1 MSKHRPENHD
11 VVESHNDDDNEFA
24 HLDEQYNLAD
34 SDKKLNKKYW
44 YVLAALGLAGILT
57 ASAIMFTQRDNDN
70 EPPTTESIASPS
82 EAATE
87 TEVVTNNTKTVT
99 EAPEE
104 AEQTSADEGP
114 YPGREP
120 AQPTSNQVEQK
131 PDVGSTLEPLAPIV
145 TQNFDPNRYAPE
157 GNPAPPNDELDTK
170 VQRVLPILDSI
181 VSNPKFGQDG
191 LNDVT
196 ARLAEHGLEP
206 GTLLYNSFVQQQ
218 YLLNSNF
225 VIASESAQPYVY
237 ATPTPGVYSVTYEVA
252 AGALPNI
259 NGDDPAALRERMQ
272 NELKAQLNAASFI
285 PLTFTV
291 DFNNG
296 VVEADRE
303 TWWAM

>member
-11 VVESHNDDDNEFA
+11 VVDSRNDDNEFA
-24 HLDEQYNLAD
+24 HLDEQYNMAD
-34 SDKKLNKKYW
+34 SDKTLNKNYW

-57 ASAIMFTQRDNDN
+57 TSAIMFTQNDNNNN
-70 EPPTTESIASPS
+70 EPPQPEAIASPS
-82 EAATE
+82 EALTE
-87 TEVVTNNTKTVT
+87 TEMVTTNPETVT

-104 AEQTSADEGP
+104 AEQTTADEGP

-120 AQPTSNQVEQK
+120 AQPTSSQVEQK

-145 TQNFDPNRYAPE
+145 TQNFDPNRYVPE

-181 VSNPKFGQDG
+181 VSNPKFGQAG
-191 LNDVT
+191 LDDVT
-196 ARLAEHGLEP
+196 SRLAEHGLQP

-218 YLLNSNF
+218 YLLNSDF
-225 VIASESAQPYVY
+225 VIASESAQPSVY
-237 ATPTPGVYSVTYEVA
+237 ATSTPGVYSVTYEVA

-259 NGDDPAALRERMQ
+259 NGDDSAALRERMQ

-296 VVEADRE
+296 VVETDRE